1 MLSPLDWIIVVAFVA
16 ALWAA
21 AVGTRRYAR
30 SVSGFLAADRC
41 AGRYLIAVSYGM
53 AQLGVISL
61 VWFWQQYYDVGFT
74 SIWWGFLE
82 NPALIVIALSGWVVY
97 RFRQT
102 RALTMAQFFELR
114 YSRRFRV
121 FAGLV
126 AFLSGI
132 INYGI
137 FPAVAA
143 RFFIALCGL
152 PPSMLVAGI
161 EVGTFPLLMAVLLST
176 ALVFVFL
183 GGQVAVIVT
192 DFLQGAFGQLVF
204 LAVMIFLLATYSW
217 SEIGETL
224 LAAPAGRSLVDP
236 FDLGDE
242 QRFDAFYWV
251 ISVVVLFYGM
261 LGWQGT
267 SGYNAAAIDAHEAKM
282 ANILNGWRYRVLM
295 LITLVLPIC
304 IRVVMTGRGHE
315 AEAAQIHE
323 IIAAQP
329 VLGADPDVL
338 ASELRTPAAASVMLP
353 SGLLGL
359 FAAALVGAFI
369 STNDTYLHS
378 WGSIFIQD
386 VVLPFRTRPLSARA
400 HLMLLRASIFGVA
413 IFAFVFSLLYT
424 PNQYVSMF
432 LALTGSIFVGGAG
445 SAIIGGLYWRRG
457 TTAGAWTAMIAGM
470 SLAVFGVVV
479 KQVPAS
485 MIFPGPTLAVSSISL
500 PDGAAEVALD
510 IDAASED
517 GRIAIPLDGDTGV
530 WTARLDT
537 DIEGPATAAIE
548 IADDTGRIVAAP
560 TLRADGGTMVV
571 ATPGGG
577 TAVLELRPKA
587 SGFSGVV
594 CGAAW
599 HVRTK
604 VTGQVL
610 TFWSIAI
617 SVGLYVVVSL
627 VTCRTPFDLD
637 AMLHRDAR
645 DPSDAAP
652 RWWERLGFDRRMT
665 GWDRFTTAITLAW
678 PVLFTV
684 IFAVGMARHL
694 LGPRLGLDP
703 ISPESWLVAW
713 RWWLMLALATAVIVT
728 IWFVVGGL
736 RDLARMFRLLKRVG
750 HDERDD
756 GRVVGHRNAD
766 EIDGAPREGDE

>member
-1 MLSPLDWIIVVAFVA
+1 MSPLDWTIVAAFV
-16 ALWAA
+16 LGLCLA

-74 SIWWGFLE
+74 SIWWGFME

-126 AFLSGI
+126 AFFSGI

-161 EVGTFPLLMAVLLST
+161 EVGTFPLLMGVLLST

-204 LAVMIFLLATYSW
+204 IAVMIFLLATYSW

-224 LAAPAGRSLVDP
+224 LAAPPGKSMVDP

-251 ISVVVLFYGM
+251 ISVIVLFYGM

-304 IRVVMTGRGHE
+304 IRVVMTGKGHE
-315 AEAAQIHE
+315 AEAAQISE

-329 VLGADPDVL
+329 VLGADPEVL

-386 VVLPFRTRPLSARA
+386 VVLPFRKRPLSART
-400 HLMLLRASIFGVA
+400 HLWLLRTSILGVA

-457 TTAGAWTAMIAGM
+457 TTAGAWAAMVAGM

-479 KQVPAS
+479 KQLPAS
-485 MIFPGPTLAVSSISL
+485 MVFPGPVLVVTSESL
-500 PDGAAEVALD
+500 PDGDLRMPLDRTAADDAGRLALDPGSAPGVWSASLGAEVN
-510 IDAASED
+510 
-517 GRIAIPLDGDTGV
+517 
-530 WTARLDT
+530 
-537 DIEGPATAAIE
+537 GPASAAIE
-548 IADDTGRIVAAP
+548 IADEGGAIVATP
-560 TLRADGGTMVV
+560 TLRADGGTTIVPL
-571 ATPGGG
+571 PGGG
-577 TAVLELRPKA
+577 TAVLELRPA
-587 SGFSGVV
+587 ATGMGGTVLSG
-594 CGAAW
+594 AW
-599 HVRTK
+599 HVRTR

-610 TFWSIAI
+610 TFWSISI
-617 SVGLYVVVSL
+617 SVGLYILVSL
-627 VTCRTPFDLD
+627 STCRRPFDLD
-637 AMLHRDAR
+637 AMLHRDQR
-645 DPSDAAP
+645 DPDEAAP

-665 GWDRFTTAITLAW
+665 GWDRVTTGITLAW
-678 PVLFTV
+678 PVFFTIV
-684 IFAVGMARHL
+684 FALGMARHL

-703 ISPESWLVAW
+703 ITPESWLVAW
-713 RWWLMLALATAVIVT
+713 KWWLLVALSTAVIVT
-728 IWFVVGGL
+728 VWFVVGGL
-736 RDLARMFRLLKRVG
+736 RDLFRMFRLLKQVG

-756 GRVVGHRNAD
+756 GRVIDHRNAD
-766 EIDGAPREGDE
+766 EIGTPRTEVDQ